1 LEIRSWLRFDGHA
14 LDDGQCGAHECIE
27 VGGVANEHADDDHA
41 AVRQVEEND
50 AQPLAWLG
58 DPRGLRV
65 PASAID
71 RERRRFIAMHEIR
84 TPNLNQLAAQATTHC
99 LTGCAAGE
107 IVGLVIASWLA
118 FAVLPSIALA
128 IALAY
133 VFGFGLT
140 MRPLLAGGMAFAPAA
155 RLALAADTVTIT
167 IMEAVDNAF
176 ILAMPGAMDAGL
188 FDPLFWF
195 SIVVGFAIAWVVTF
209 PVSRWLIARGQGH
222 ALTHAAH
229 GSADGAHGGPDG
241 AHGHHDG
248 MRHE

>member
-1 LEIRSWLRFDGHA
+1 MHA
-14 LDDGQCGAHECIE
+14 P
-27 VGGVANEHADDDHA
+27 N
-41 AVRQVEEND
+41 
-50 AQPLAWLG
+50 
-58 DPRGLRV
+58 
-65 PASAID
+65 ASD
-71 RERRRFIAMHEIR
+71 
-84 TPNLNQLAAQATTHC
+84 LNRLAAQATTHC

-107 IVGLVIASWLA
+107 IVGLVIATWLG

-128 IALAY
+128 VVLAY

-140 MRPLLAGGMAFAPAA
+140 MRPLLGGGMAFGAAA

-176 ILAMPGAMDAGL
+176 ILAVPGAMDAGL
-188 FDPLFWF
+188 FDALFWF
-195 SIVVGFAIAWVVTF
+195 SIVVGFAIALLITF

-229 GSADGAHGGPDG
+229 GDADAAHGGADR